1 MGGSNT
7 SQNEGNS
14 LRGILLLAAGAF
26 LISFSAVFV
35 KLAQV
40 PPTTAGFYRVL
51 IGGLMLLALV
61 LIRGQKLWRGS
72 RSFWLAIL
80 CGLLFAL
87 DLGFWHVSILLVG
100 PGLSTILANFQVFG
114 LAAVG
119 TLFMGERLGLRRAVS
134 MPLAMAGLAL
144 LVGVHKGA
152 VSGDHLSGV
161 WAGLITAVCY
171 TAYTLSLRK
180 LQGLED
186 GSAIM
191 PNMAL
196 LSLACAVFLLAA
208 SLLQGQELTVTN
220 GMSWLW
226 LAGYGLVGQVLGW
239 VLISRGLPLTS
250 ASHAGL
256 ILLLQPTLAFVWDLT
271 LFGRPTDSLEYLGAV
286 MALAAIYMGSAP
298 SGKKLV

>member
-7 SQNEGNS
+7 SQDAGNS
-14 LRGILLLAAGAF
+14 LQGILLLAAGAF

-61 LIRGQKLWRGS
+61 LIRGQKLWRGF
-72 RSFWLAIL
+72 RSFWLAVL

-100 PGLSTILANFQVFG
+100 PGLSTILTNFQVFG

-119 TLFMGERLGLRRAVS
+119 VLFLGERLGLRRILS
-134 MPLAMAGLAL
+134 MPLAMIGLTL
-144 LVGVHKGA
+144 LVGIHKGA
-152 VSGDHLSGV
+152 VSSDHLSGV
-161 WAGLITAVCY
+161 WAGLTAACCY

-180 LQGLED
+180 LQGLE
-186 GSAIM
+186 GPGAVVA
-191 PNMAL
+191 NMAMV
-196 LSLACAVFLLAA
+196 SLICAAILGVTAYV
-208 SLLQGQELTVTN
+208 QGQGLAVTR
-220 GMSWLW
+220 GMDWFWLS
-226 LAGYGLVGQVLGW
+226 AYGLVGQVLGW

-250 ASHAGL
+250 ASQVGL
-256 ILLLQPTLAFVWDLT
+256 ILLLQPTLAFIWDLT
-271 LFGRPTDSLEYLGAV
+271 LFGRPTDGLEYLGAV
-286 MALAAIYMGSAP
+286 TALAAIYMGSAP
-298 SGKKLV
+298 SRKKPV